1 MGAISTLVLKSVL
14 GNELVVQNICEIL
27 DLDYDEIKSK
37 LPKDNLNEAEAALDG
52 VTIDEQTTET
62 GPSEPAAE

>member
-1 MGAISTLVLKSVL
+1 MI
-14 GNELVVQNICEIL
+14 QNICEIL
-27 DLDYDEIKSK
+27 DLDYNEIKSK